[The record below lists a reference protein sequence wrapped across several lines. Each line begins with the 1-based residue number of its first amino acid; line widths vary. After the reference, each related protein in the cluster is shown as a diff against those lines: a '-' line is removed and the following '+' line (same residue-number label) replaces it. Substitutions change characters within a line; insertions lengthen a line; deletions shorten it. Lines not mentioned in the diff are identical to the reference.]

1 VGRAMRHSQF
11 FITSDGHVACKG
23 LTLMKGYW
31 EDEEATRSVLQD
43 GVVTTADLGLIDDEG
58 RLRLQG
64 RGDDTINVG
73 GYKVAPS
80 EVEDVALAFHGVKD
94 CICIPAEHPV
104 MGTVVKLIVVPHAD
118 YDKKRL
124 ILFLKEK
131 LEAYKVP
138 LLYEESTVI
147 RRTFNGKIDRKSYV
161 TASKKA

>member
-1 VGRAMRHSQF
+1 M
-11 FITSDGHVACKG
+11 
-23 LTLMKGYW
+23 M
-31 EDEEATRSVLQD
+31 
-43 GVVTTADLGLIDDEG
+43 EG

-80 EVEDVALAFHGVKD
+80 EVEDAALAFHGVKD
-94 CICIPAEHPV
+94 CICVPAEHPV
-104 MGTVVKLIVVPHAD
+104 MGTVVKLIVVPHTD
-118 YDKKRL
+118 YDKKQL

-138 LLYEESTVI
+138 LLYEESTAI

-161 TASKKA
+161 ITSKNT

>member
-1 VGRAMRHSQF
+1 MRHSQF

-23 LTLMKGYW
+23 LTLMTGYW
-31 EDEEATRSVLQD
+31 EDEEATRRVLQD
-43 GVVTTADLGLIDDEG
+43 GVVTTADLGFIDDEG

-80 EVEDVALAFHGVKD
+80 EVEDAALAFHGVKD

-104 MGTVVKLIVVPHAD
+104 MGTVVKLIVVPHTD
-118 YDKKRL
+118 YDKKQL

-138 LLYEESTVI
+138 LLYEESTAI